1 MQKPERR
8 RAVSTVNYLRPM
20 DLTQRIAARGSEF
33 LLFAVTPPR
42 ITVTRERAQ
51 EIADVMKKRLTPLR
65 LDGLVL
71 YDIDDESDRNP
82 EERPFPFL
90 PTIDPATFRAQH
102 LEEWSTP
109 VVVYRA
115 VSKYE
120 ERDLRTWL
128 EAQEADHALTVFVGA
143 SSRHRQSATSLVR
156 AQELWAQTRPDL
168 LLGGVAIPE
177 RHTRRGE
184 EQLRLIAKQQA
195 GCAFFVTQVVYDVNA
210 AKNLVSD
217 YRYECAARGL
227 EPVPIIFTF
236 SVCGSLKTLE
246 FLRWLG
252 VDVPR
257 WIQNDLR
264 HADDTLRAS
273 YEHSL
278 GAARELIEYCRRM
291 GVPFGVSVES
301 VSIRL
306 AEIEAS
312 VDLAQQLDQELRR

>member
-1 MQKPERR
+1 MGV
-8 RAVSTVNYLRPM
+8 AVGYLRPM
-20 DLTQRIAARGSEF
+20 GLAQRIGARGSEF
-33 LLFAVTPPR
+33 LLFALTPPR

-51 EIADVMKKRLTPLR
+51 EIADVTQKRLTPLG
-65 LDGLVL
+65 LDGLLL

-82 EERPFPFL
+82 QERPFPFL
-90 PTIDPATFRAQH
+90 PTMDPAAFRAQH
-102 LEEWSTP
+102 LQGWDTP

-115 VSKYE
+115 VGKYE
-120 ERDLRTWL
+120 EGDLRAWM
-128 EAQEADHALTVFVGA
+128 EAQDADRALTVFVGA
-143 SSRHRQSATSLVR
+143 PSRHRRSATSLGR
-156 AQELWAQTRPDL
+156 AQELWAQTRPDMR
-168 LLGGVAIPE
+168 LGGVALPE

-184 EQLRLIAKQQA
+184 EHLRLIAKQEA
-195 GCAFFVTQVVYDVNA
+195 GCSFFVTQVVYDVNA

-227 EPVPIIFTF
+227 EPVPIVFTF

-246 FLRWLG
+246 FLGWLG

-264 HADDTLRAS
+264 HADNTLHAS
-273 YEHSL
+273 YEHAL
-278 GAARELIEYCRRM
+278 GAASELIGYCRRM
-291 GVPFGVSVES
+291 GVPFGVNVES

-312 VDLAQQLDQELRR
+312 VDLAQHLGRELRR

>member
-1 MQKPERR
+1 
-8 RAVSTVNYLRPM
+8 M
-20 DLTQRIAARGSEF
+20 DLARRISARGSEF
-33 LLFAVTPPR
+33 LLFALTPPR
-42 ITVTRERAQ
+42 MTVTSEQAQ
-51 EIADVMKKRLTPLR
+51 EIADVTQERLTALA

-82 EERPFPFL
+82 QERPFPFL
-90 PTIDPATFRAQH
+90 PTIDPARFRTQH
-102 LEEWSTP
+102 LANWTTP

-115 VSKYE
+115 VGKYG
-120 ERDLRTWL
+120 ERDLREWL
-128 EAQEADHALTVFVGA
+128 EAQDVDHDLTVFVGA
-143 SSRHRQSATSLVR
+143 SSRHNQPATSLVR

-168 LLGGVAIPE
+168 PLGGVAIPE
-177 RHTRRGE
+177 RHTRRGVE
-184 EQLRLIAKQQA
+184 HLRLIAKQEA
-195 GCAFFVTQVVYDVNA
+195 GCSFFVTQVVYDVNA

-217 YRYECAARGL
+217 YRYECDARGL
-227 EPVPIIFTF
+227 EPVPIVFTF

-246 FLRWLG
+246 FLGWLG

-264 HADDTLRAS
+264 HADDTLAAS

-278 GAARELIEYCRRM
+278 GAAHELIGYCRRM
-291 GVPFGVSVES
+291 EVPFGVNVES

-312 VDLAQQLDQELRR
+312 VDLARELERELQR

>member
-1 MQKPERR
+1 
-8 RAVSTVNYLRPM
+8 M
-20 DLTQRIAARGSEF
+20 DLAQRIAARGSEF
-33 LLFAVTPPR
+33 LLFALTPPR
-42 ITVTRERAQ
+42 LTVTPEQAQ
-51 EIADVMKKRLTPLR
+51 EIADVTQKRLTALG

-82 EERPFPFL
+82 KERPFPFL
-90 PTIDPATFRAQH
+90 PTIDPATFRAEH
-102 LEEWSTP
+102 LKDWNTP

-115 VSKYE
+115 VGKYE
-120 ERDLRTWL
+120 EGDLRAWL
-128 EAQEADHALTVFVGA
+128 EAQDTDRALTVFVGA
-143 SSRHRQSATSLVR
+143 SSRHKQAATSLAR

-168 LLGGVAIPE
+168 RLGGVAIPE
-177 RHTRRGE
+177 RHTGRGE
-184 EQLRLIAKQQA
+184 EHLRLIAKQEA
-195 GCAFFVTQVVYDVNA
+195 GCSFFVTQVVYDVNA

-217 YRYECAARGL
+217 YRYECAERGL
-227 EPVPIIFTF
+227 EPVPIVFTF

-246 FLRWLG
+246 FLGWLG

-264 HADDTLRAS
+264 HADDTLQAS

-291 GVPFGVSVES
+291 GVPFGINVES

-312 VDLAQQLDQELRR
+312 VNLAEELGRELRR

>member
-1 MQKPERR
+1 
-8 RAVSTVNYLRPM
+8 M
-20 DLTQRIAARGSEF
+20 DLAQRIAARGSEF

-42 ITVTRERAQ
+42 ITVSRERAQ
-51 EIADVMKKRLTPLR
+51 EIADVTQKRLAPVG

-90 PTIDPATFRAQH
+90 PTIDPAAFLAHH
-102 LEEWSTP
+102 LKDWDRP

-115 VSKYE
+115 VGKYE
-120 ERDLRTWL
+120 EGELRAWL
-128 EAQEADHALTVFVGA
+128 EAQDADRALTVFVGA
-143 SSRHRQSATSLVR
+143 SSRHRWSATSLVR

-168 LLGGVAIPE
+168 RLGGVAIPE

-184 EQLRLIAKQQA
+184 EHLRLIAKQEA
-195 GCAFFVTQVVYDVNA
+195 GCSFFVTQVVYDVNA

-227 EPVPIIFTF
+227 EPVPIVFTF

-246 FLRWLG
+246 FLGWLG

-264 HADDTLRAS
+264 HADDTLQAS
-273 YEHSL
+273 YEHSFS
-278 GAARELIEYCRRM
+278 AARELIGYCRRM
-291 GVPFGVSVES
+291 NVPFGVNVES

-312 VDLAQQLDQELRR
+312 VDLARQLDGELRRVPSS